1 MRPTGICLMAVLCVI
16 LSSCGSA
23 DDLPAMRHLGATTA
37 TLPRQGTLPPTTGTA
52 TTAPPETTTST
63 ATTAPPETTTST
75 ATTAPP
81 ETTTG
86 TATTAPPETT
96 TSTATSTIE
105 PVPSAVVVTA
115 APDVALLE
123 AFRRPG
129 GGEQWWLF
137 PNPGPF
143 DGQRVLLAA
152 DTSDPDWVEVHLPVR
167 PNGRTGWV
175 RRSDVVL
182 STVTTRIVVELGR
195 RRLTVYDGSEVLVT
209 AEATIGAPETPT
221 PTGLFYVNQIQVEVD
236 PDTERGAGLFGT
248 SAFSEVLDIIDGGEP
263 AVAVHGTNQP
273 ELLGEA
279 ASLGCIRV
287 ADEVIE
293 QLFRLSLPLGTPVEI
308 LA

>member
-1 MRPTGICLMAVLCVI
+1 MRPVKACLAVFLGV
-16 LSSCGSA
+16 LLASCGSA
-23 DDLPAMRHLGATTA
+23 GDLPTMRNLGPAGTTSPPPSATTSSTTAPQTSVTTTDTASTTSSKTTAA
-37 TLPRQGTLPPTTGTA
+37 TSSTTTS
-52 TTAPPETTTST
+52 TTAPPMSVTTTST
-63 ATTAPPETTTST
+63 TSTTTL
-75 ATTAPP
+75 AEA
-81 ETTTG
+81 
-86 TATTAPPETT
+86 
-96 TSTATSTIE
+96 
-105 PVPSAVVVTA
+105 VPSAVVVTA
-115 APDVALLE
+115 APGVALLE

-195 RRLTVYDGSEVLVT
+195 RRLTVYDGSEVLAT

-248 SAFSEVLDIIDGGEP
+248 SAFSEVLGIIDGGEP

-279 ASLGCIRV
+279 ASRGCIRV

-293 QLFRLSLPLGTPVEI
+293 LLISLALPLGTPVEI

>member
-52 TTAPPETTTST
+52 TTA
-63 ATTAPPETTTST
+63 A
-75 ATTAPP
+75 P

-86 TATTAPPETT
+86 TATTAAPETT
-96 TSTATSTIE
+96 TGTATTAAPETTTGTATTAAPETTTSTIE

-195 RRLTVYDGSEVLVT
+195 RRLTVYDGSEVLAT

-248 SAFSEVLDIIDGGEP
+248 SAFSEVLGIIDGGEP

-279 ASLGCIRV
+279 ASRGCIRV

-293 QLFRLSLPLGTPVEI
+293 LLISLALPLGTPVEI

>member
-52 TTAPPETTTST
+52 TTA
-63 ATTAPPETTTST
+63 A
-75 ATTAPP
+75 P

-86 TATTAPPETT
+86 TATTAAPETT
-96 TSTATSTIE
+96 TGTATTAAPETTTSTIE

-195 RRLTVYDGSEVLVT
+195 RRLTVYDGSEVLAT

-248 SAFSEVLDIIDGGEP
+248 SAFSEVLGIIDGGEP

-279 ASLGCIRV
+279 ASRGCIRV

-293 QLFRLSLPLGTPVEI
+293 LLISLALPLGTPVEI

>member
-1 MRPTGICLMAVLCVI
+1 MRPAEACLTVFLGVL
-16 LSSCGSA
+16 LASCGSA
-23 DDLPAMRHLGATTA
+23 GDLPTMRNLGPA
-37 TLPRQGTLPPTTGTA
+37 G
-52 TTAPPETTTST
+52 TTAPPTSATTSSTTAPPTSATTGTTSTTTSSRTTAATSSTTTST
-63 ATTAPPETTTST
+63 TTPPTSVTTTST
-75 ATTAPP
+75 TS
-81 ETTTG
+81 TTTL
-86 TATTAPPETT
+86 AEA
-96 TSTATSTIE
+96 
-105 PVPSAVVVTA
+105 VPTAVVATA
-115 APDVALLE
+115 ASDVVLLE
-123 AFRRPG
+123 AFREAVE
-129 GGEQWWLF
+129 GESWWLF

-143 DGQRVLLAA
+143 DGARVLLAA
-152 DTSDPDWVEVHLPVR
+152 DVTDPEWVQVHLPVR

-195 RRLTVYDGSEVLVT
+195 RRLTVYDGSEVLAT

-248 SAFSEVLDIIDGGEP
+248 SAFSEVLGIIDGGEP

>member
-1 MRPTGICLMAVLCVI
+1 MVA
-16 LSSCGSA
+16 
-23 DDLPAMRHLGATTA
+23 
-37 TLPRQGTLPPTTGTA
+37 
-52 TTAPPETTTST
+52 
-63 ATTAPPETTTST
+63 
-75 ATTAPP
+75 
-81 ETTTG
+81 
-86 TATTAPPETT
+86 
-96 TSTATSTIE
+96 
-105 PVPSAVVVTA
+105 TA
-115 APDVALLE
+115 ASDVVLLE
-123 AFRRPG
+123 AFREAVE
-129 GGEQWWLF
+129 GESWWLF

-143 DGQRVLLAA
+143 DGARVLLAA
-152 DTSDPDWVEVHLPVR
+152 DVTDPEWVQVHLPVR

-248 SAFSEVLDIIDGGEP
+248 SAFSEVLGIIDGGEP

>member
-1 MRPTGICLMAVLCVI
+1 MRPVKACLAVFLGV
-16 LSSCGSA
+16 LLASCGSA
-23 DDLPAMRHLGATTA
+23 GNLPTMRNLGPAGTTSPPPSATTSSTTAPQTSVTTTDTASTTSSKTTAA
-37 TLPRQGTLPPTTGTA
+37 TSSTTTS
-52 TTAPPETTTST
+52 TTAPPMSVTTTST
-63 ATTAPPETTTST
+63 TSTTTL
-75 ATTAPP
+75 AEA
-81 ETTTG
+81 
-86 TATTAPPETT
+86 
-96 TSTATSTIE
+96 
-105 PVPSAVVVTA
+105 VPTAVVATA
-115 APDVALLE
+115 ASEVVLLE
-123 AFRRPG
+123 AFREAAE
-129 GGEQWWLF
+129 GESWWLF

-143 DGQRVLLAA
+143 DGARVLLVA
-152 DTSDPDWVEVHLPVR
+152 DVTDPEWVQVHLPVR

-195 RRLTVYDGSEVLVT
+195 RRLTVYDGSEVLAT

-248 SAFSEVLDIIDGGEP
+248 SAFSEVLGIIDGGEP

-279 ASLGCIRV
+279 ASRGCIRV

-293 QLFRLSLPLGTPVEI
+293 LLISLALPLGTPVEI

>member
-1 MRPTGICLMAVLCVI
+1 MRPVEACLAVFLGV
-16 LSSCGSA
+16 LLASCGSA
-23 DDLPAMRHLGATTA
+23 GDLPTMRNLGPAGTTSPPTSATTSS
-37 TLPRQGTLPPTTGTA
+37 
-52 TTAPPETTTST
+52 TTAPQTSV
-63 ATTAPPETTTST
+63 
-75 ATTAPP
+75 
-81 ETTTG
+81 TTTG
-86 TATTAPPETT
+86 TASTTSSKTTAATSSTTTSTTAPPMSVTT
-96 TSTATSTIE
+96 TSTTSTTTLAE
-105 PVPSAVVVTA
+105 AVPTAVVATA
-115 APDVALLE
+115 ASEVVLLE
-123 AFRRPG
+123 AFREAAE
-129 GGEQWWLF
+129 GESWWLF

-143 DGQRVLLAA
+143 DGARVLLVA
-152 DTSDPDWVEVHLPVR
+152 DATDPEWVQVHLPVR

-195 RRLTVYDGSEVLVT
+195 RRLTVYDGSEVLAI

-248 SAFSEVLDIIDGGEP
+248 SAFSEVLGIIDGGEP

-279 ASLGCIRV
+279 ASRGCIRV

-293 QLFRLSLPLGTPVEI
+293 LLISLALPLGTPVEI

>member
-1 MRPTGICLMAVLCVI
+1 MRPVKACLAVFLGV
-16 LSSCGSA
+16 LLASCGSA
-23 DDLPAMRHLGATTA
+23 GDLPTMRNLGPAGTTSPPPSATTSSTTAPQTSVTTTDSASTTSSKTTAA
-37 TLPRQGTLPPTTGTA
+37 TSSTTTS
-52 TTAPPETTTST
+52 TTAPPMSVTTTST
-63 ATTAPPETTTST
+63 TSTTTL
-75 ATTAPP
+75 AEA
-81 ETTTG
+81 
-86 TATTAPPETT
+86 
-96 TSTATSTIE
+96 
-105 PVPSAVVVTA
+105 VPTAVVATA
-115 APDVALLE
+115 ASEVVLLE
-123 AFRRPG
+123 AFREAAE
-129 GGEQWWLF
+129 GESWWLF

-143 DGQRVLLAA
+143 DGARVLLVAGV
-152 DTSDPDWVEVHLPVR
+152 TDPEWVQVHLPVR

-195 RRLTVYDGSEVLVT
+195 RRLTVYDGSEVLAT

-236 PDTERGAGLFGT
+236 TDTERGAGLFGT
-248 SAFSEVLDIIDGGEP
+248 SAFSEVLGIIDGGEP

-279 ASLGCIRV
+279 ASRGCIRV

-293 QLFRLSLPLGTPVEI
+293 LLISLALPLGTPVEI

>member
-52 TTAPPETTTST
+52 TTA
-63 ATTAPPETTTST
+63 A
-75 ATTAPP
+75 P

-86 TATTAPPETT
+86 TATTAAPETT
-96 TSTATSTIE
+96 TSTIE

-195 RRLTVYDGSEVLVT
+195 RRLTVYDGSEVLAT

-248 SAFSEVLDIIDGGEP
+248 SAFSEVLGIIDGGEP

-279 ASLGCIRV
+279 ASRGCIRV

-293 QLFRLSLPLGTPVEI
+293 LLISLALPLGTPVEI

>member
-1 MRPTGICLMAVLCVI
+1 MRPVKACLAVFLGV
-16 LSSCGSA
+16 LLASCGSA
-23 DDLPAMRHLGATTA
+23 GDLPTMRNLGPAGTTSPPPSATTSSTTAPQTSVTTTDTASTTSSKTTAA
-37 TLPRQGTLPPTTGTA
+37 TSSTTTS
-52 TTAPPETTTST
+52 TTAPPMSVTTTST
-63 ATTAPPETTTST
+63 TSTTTL
-75 ATTAPP
+75 AEA
-81 ETTTG
+81 
-86 TATTAPPETT
+86 
-96 TSTATSTIE
+96 
-105 PVPSAVVVTA
+105 VPTAVVATA
-115 APDVALLE
+115 ASEVVLLE
-123 AFRRPG
+123 AFREPA
-129 GGEQWWLF
+129 GGESWWRF
-137 PNPGPF
+137 PTPGPF
-143 DGQRVLLAA
+143 NGARVLLVA
-152 DTSDPDWVEVHLPVR
+152 DVTDSEWVQVHLPVR

-195 RRLTVYDGSEVLVT
+195 RRLTVYDGSEVLAT

-248 SAFSEVLDIIDGGEP
+248 SAFSEVLGIIDGGEP

-279 ASLGCIRV
+279 ASRGCIRV

-293 QLFRLSLPLGTPVEI
+293 MLISLALPLGTPVEI

>member
-1 MRPTGICLMAVLCVI
+1 MAVLCVL

-23 DDLPAMRHLGATTA
+23 DDLPAMRHLGATTE
-37 TLPRQGTLPPTTGTA
+37 TLPKQGTLPPTTG
-52 TTAPPETTTST
+52 
-63 ATTAPPETTTST
+63 T

-96 TSTATSTIE
+96 TGTATTAPPETTTTSSIE

-115 APDVALLE
+115 APDVVLLE
-123 AFRRPG
+123 AFREAAE
-129 GGEQWWLF
+129 GESWWLF

-143 DGQRVLLAA
+143 DGARVLLAA
-152 DTSDPDWVEVHLPVR
+152 DVTDPEWVQVHLPVR

-195 RRLTVYDGSEVLVT
+195 RRLTVYDGSEVLAT

-248 SAFSEVLDIIDGGEP
+248 SAFSEVLGIIDGGEP

-293 QLFRLSLPLGTPVEI
+293 LLISLALPLGTPVEI

>member
-1 MRPTGICLMAVLCVI
+1 MRPVKACLAVFLGV
-16 LSSCGSA
+16 LLASCGSA
-23 DDLPAMRHLGATTA
+23 GDLPTMRNLGPAGTTSPPPSATTSSTTAPQTSVTTTDTASTTSSKTTAA
-37 TLPRQGTLPPTTGTA
+37 TSSTTTS
-52 TTAPPETTTST
+52 TTAPPMSVTTTST
-63 ATTAPPETTTST
+63 TSTTTL
-75 ATTAPP
+75 AEA
-81 ETTTG
+81 
-86 TATTAPPETT
+86 
-96 TSTATSTIE
+96 
-105 PVPSAVVVTA
+105 VPTAVVATA
-115 APDVALLE
+115 ASEVVLLE
-123 AFRRPG
+123 AFREAAE
-129 GGEQWWLF
+129 GESWWLF

-143 DGQRVLLAA
+143 DGARVLLVAGV
-152 DTSDPDWVEVHLPVR
+152 TDPEWVQVHLPVR

-195 RRLTVYDGSEVLVT
+195 RRLTVYDGSEVLAT

-236 PDTERGAGLFGT
+236 TDTERGAGLFGT
-248 SAFSEVLDIIDGGEP
+248 SAFSEVLGIIDGGEP

-279 ASLGCIRV
+279 ASRGCIRV

-293 QLFRLSLPLGTPVEI
+293 LLISLALPLGTPVEI